1 LRVPRADVHVEWM
14 SAARREFAEEVVAD
28 SKRLRQAKER
38 IVLLVAAWEEKRPLE
53 IEITPM
59 WRYCSTDGWAIFD
72 GADCIVSRL
81 PFTEMVAI
89 SDRPHRRFTRY
100 LIQAIASELEARRI
114 ATVRLVPPSA
124 SSVATPNELARAW
137 RILQEPPLPS
147 RSQPT

>member
-1 LRVPRADVHVEWM
+1 MRDEMHVRAM

-38 IVLLVAAWEEKRPLE
+38 IALLVAAWDEKRSLE

-81 PFTEMVAI
+81 PLTETVAI
-89 SDRPHRRFTRY
+89 SDRPYRRFTRY

-137 RILQEPPLPS
+137 RILNEPPLPS
-147 RSQPT
+147 RLPTV